1 MLVQQQCQ
9 QARMARDARFDGQ
22 FFVAVKTT
30 RIFCRPVCPANLPK
44 EENVEYFTFA
54 QQAMQAGYRPCL
66 RCRPDSAPKS
76 CAWQGVDTTVERAVK
91 LLRDNADMPVQDIAA
106 KLGISD
112 RYFRLLFQRTLGVS
126 PKQYQLFEKLLFAK
140 QLLHQSALSID
151 QVAQASGFASARR
164 LQDNIKQLTGLSPK
178 QIRRD
183 KVTRNQIITVELA
196 FRPPY
201 DWPHIRDFL
210 ATRAISHMEQ
220 LTADSYARTF
230 HIGRDKG
237 WFCARFVPEKCYFSI
252 QLELDN
258 ISHLKTTLQNIR
270 RMLDLDADISVIQK
284 QLISSGVRHSELR
297 QGLRLPG
304 IWDTFEAGCRAI
316 LGQQIS
322 VNAAI
327 KLVTQLVSELGE
339 REGDRYYFPQ
349 SEKVAASD
357 LLFLKM
363 PASRRNTLRNFA
375 VFYTQAEDDKP
386 DAWLTLKGIGPWT
399 VAYAKM
405 RGQSQPD
412 IWLDS
417 DLVIKKQL
425 EKTPIDADIARPWRS
440 YLTLQ
445 LWSMA

>member
-1 MLVQQQCQ
+1 
-9 QARMARDARFDGQ
+9 MAIDARFDGQ

-30 RIFCRPVCPANLPK
+30 RIFCRPICPANLPK
-44 EENVEYFTFA
+44 EENVEYYTFA

-76 CAWQGVDTTVERAVK
+76 WAWQGVDTTVERGLK
-91 LLRDNADMPVQDIAA
+91 LLRDNPDMAVRDITI

-112 RYFRLLFQRTLGVS
+112 RYFRLLFQGALGVS
-126 PKQYQLFEKLLFAK
+126 PKQYQLFEQLLFAK
-140 QLLHQSALSID
+140 QLLHQSALSIE

-164 LQDNIKQLTGLSPK
+164 LQDNIKQLTGLSPR

-183 KVTRNQIITVELA
+183 KVSSTQTITVQLA

-201 DWPHIRDFL
+201 NWQHIKGFFDM
-210 ATRAISHMEQ
+210 RAIPEMEQ
-220 LTADSYARTF
+220 VTGDSYARTF
-230 HIGRDKG
+230 HIGQDKG
-237 WFCARFVPEKCYFSI
+237 WFCARFVPQKQHFAV

-258 ISHLKTTLQNIR
+258 ICHLKVTLQNIR
-270 RMLDLDADISVIQK
+270 RILDLDADISVIQSR
-284 QLISSGVRHSELR
+284 LVSSGISHSELR

-322 VNAAI
+322 VSAAI
-327 KLVTQLVSELGE
+327 KLVTQVVNELGE
-339 REGDRYYFPQ
+339 REQDRIYFPCA
-349 SEKVAASD
+349 EKVAASD

-363 PASRRNTLRNFA
+363 PLSRRNTLRNFA
-375 VFYTQAEDDKP
+375 AFYTLAENHHP
-386 DAWLTLKGIGPWT
+386 DSWLTLKGIGPWT

-412 IWLDS
+412 IWLKS

-440 YLTLQ
+440 YLSLQ

>member
-1 MLVQQQCQ
+1 
-9 QARMARDARFDGQ
+9 MARDARFDGQ

-30 RIFCRPVCPANLPK
+30 RIFCRPICPANLPK

-54 QQAMQAGYRPCL
+54 QQAMQAGYRPCM

-76 CAWQGVDTTVERAVK
+76 CAWEGVDTTVERAVK
-91 LLRDNADMPVQDIAA
+91 LLRDNPDMSVQHIAV

-112 RYFRLLFQRTLGVS
+112 RYFRMLFQRTLGVS
-126 PKQYQLFEKLLFAK
+126 PKQYQLFEQLLFAK
-140 QLLHQSALSID
+140 QLLHQSALSIE

-164 LQDNIKQLTGLSPK
+164 LQDNIKQVTGLSPR

-183 KVTRNQIITVELA
+183 KVISTQTITVELA
-196 FRPPY
+196 FRTPY
-201 DWPHIRDFL
+201 DWQHIRDFL
-210 ATRAISHMEQ
+210 AKRAISEMEQ
-220 LTADSYARTF
+220 LAANSYARTF
-230 HIGRDKG
+230 HIGQDKG
-237 WFCARFVPEKCYFSI
+237 WFCARFVPQKRHFAV

-258 ISHLKTTLQNIR
+258 ISHLKITLQNIR
-270 RMLDLDADISVIQK
+270 RILDLDADISVIQS
-284 QLISSGVRHSELR
+284 QLISSGVSHSELR
-297 QGLRLPG
+297 EGLRLPG

-327 KLVTQLVSELGE
+327 KLVTQLVTELGE
-339 REGDRYYFPQ
+339 RERDRVYFP
-349 SEKVAASD
+349 SPEKVAASE

-363 PASRRNTLRNFA
+363 PASRRKTLRNLA
-375 VFYTQAEDDKP
+375 AFYTLAENHNP
-386 DAWLTLKGIGPWT
+386 DTWLTLKGIGPWT

-425 EKTPIDADIARPWRS
+425 EKTPINADIAQPWRS